1 MARQS
6 GAPAKRQ
13 AAKHNQEGLDAYHG
27 WELEEA
33 VESFRAATAA
43 DPDNAEY
50 HLNLAR
56 TLARGGDYENAI
68 RALGDYIR
76 TEPDTK
82 LAERYERLFASALD
96 DVEKVLIETMRAAKM
111 ELGDIG
117 AAIQMWL
124 EYRIAIGRQP
134 LTIRKPETWAAA
146 LDFTV
151 RKINFHPVAARELAE
166 DYGISESALRA
177 RHGDLVETLDIMP
190 ADYRYFT
197 GEDNPLDKLVEAAN
211 MLEQLEI
218 RFRES

>member
-1 MARQS
+1 MAVQGDS
-6 GAPAKRQ
+6 PAGRQ
-13 AAKHNQEGLDAYHG
+13 AAKHNREGLGFYRG

-33 VESFRAATAA
+33 VKSFRAAVAA

-76 TEPDTK
+76 TEPDVK

-96 DVEKVLIETMRAAKM
+96 DVEKVLIERMRGAKM

-134 LTIRKPETWAAA
+134 LTVRKAETWAAA

-151 RKINFHPVAARELAE
+151 RKINFHSVTARELAE
-166 DYGISESALRA
+166 LYGISESALRA
-177 RHGDLVETLDIMP
+177 RHNDLVETLDIVP